1 MSMTLSN
8 VTFKWCRSLVVF
20 GLLAAGLFLAGCE
33 TDPKFPDV
41 PEAGI
46 GGGGALAGSGV
57 QGAELIK
64 VGMVLTVSIS
74 DIPTPPPA
82 MDVTVREDGT
92 ITLLLNQSFTAAGKT
107 AGALEK
113 EIHDRYVPRYY
124 TQLTVAIR
132 FQNGFYFVTGEVKSP
147 NRYPYMGPTT
157 VLKAISSASDF
168 TDWARKSK
176 VRLTRTDGTSFT
188 VDCIKAISDPSLD
201 LAVYPGDKIH
211 VPRKIL

>member
-1 MSMTLSN
+1 MTLSN
-8 VTFKWCRSLVVF
+8 VTFKWCRCLVAF
-20 GLLAAGLFLAGCE
+20 SLLAVVAFLAGCGTE
-33 TDPKFPDV
+33 PKVFSEI
-41 PEAGI
+41 PEAGVP
-46 GGGGALAGSGV
+46 GGGAPSGPGG
-57 QGAELIK
+57 QGAEFIK

-92 ITLLLNQSFTAAGKT
+92 IRLLLNQSFTAAGKT

-113 EIHDRYVPRYY
+113 EIHDRYVPKYY
-124 TQLTVAIR
+124 TQLTVSIR
-132 FQNGFYFVTGEVKSP
+132 FQNGYYFVTGEVKSP
-147 NRYPYMGPTT
+147 NRYPYVGPTT

-168 TDWARKSK
+168 TDWARKTRVK
-176 VRLTRTDGTSFT
+176 LTRTDGTSFT
-188 VDCIKAISDPSLD
+188 VDCIKAIADPSLD